1 MKFLTGRTVQIYSS
15 PQLGRDAPLALEP
28 LNCCCASTGGGQA
41 SSITG
46 KINKMPSFDVVSEVD
61 KHSLTNSVDQASRLI
76 GNRFDFKGVDAKF
89 ELNEQLITL
98 FAEADFQI
106 EQMFDVLN
114 SALHKNKIDIKCL
127 SRGDLQQSGK
137 QVKQEI
143 TVRTGL
149 DTLLSKKMV
158 KMIKDSKLKVQA
170 QIQGDQLRVNGKK
183 RDDLQAVM
191 ALLRESDIDLP
202 LQFTNFR
209 D

>member
-41 SSITG
+41 NSITG

-98 FAEADFQI
+98 FAEVDFQI

>member
-1 MKFLTGRTVQIYSS
+1 
-15 PQLGRDAPLALEP
+15 
-28 LNCCCASTGGGQA
+28 
-41 SSITG
+41 
-46 KINKMPSFDVVSEVD
+46 MPSFDVVSEVD